1 MITEVLNQVEID
13 LLAQKRDLAIN
24 EYIAKVKL
32 EYKVYV
38 NQNLEY

>member
-13 LLAQKRDLAIN
+13 LLAQKRDLAIK